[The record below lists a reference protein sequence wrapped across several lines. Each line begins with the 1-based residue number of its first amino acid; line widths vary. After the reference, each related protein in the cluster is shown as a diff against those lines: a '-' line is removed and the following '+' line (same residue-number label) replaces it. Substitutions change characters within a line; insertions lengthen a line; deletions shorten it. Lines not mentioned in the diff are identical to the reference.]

1 MAFYLWLQ
9 QLLRDEEGQDLIEYS
24 LIIVLVVIVAIVGLS
39 AVGGSIAGIW
49 GQITGALGGG
59 S

>member
-1 MAFYLWLQ
+1 MALYLWLKN
-9 QLLRDEEGQDLIEYS
+9 LLDSEEGQDLIEYA

-39 AVGGSIAGIW
+39 TVGSKIAGIW
-49 GQITGALGGG
+49 GQIVAQLG